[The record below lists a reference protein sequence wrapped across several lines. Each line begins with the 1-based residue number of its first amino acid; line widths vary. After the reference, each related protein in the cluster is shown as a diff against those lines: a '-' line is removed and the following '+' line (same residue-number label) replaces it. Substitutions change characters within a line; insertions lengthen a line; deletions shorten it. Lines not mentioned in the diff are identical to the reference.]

1 MVRYFFL
8 YWIWFSSCNLASCC
22 FLLIESYKVKK
33 KEISVVLFCDIE
45 LEQCTGRKLNDRNLK
60 LFIRQNLPHYCM
72 ALRHTYQTKGLPQ
85 RTHNSFALDRR
96 ALLYFIASFVSI
108 YCFVWW
114 PFFHCIV
121 NNLALLNRY
130 INRAFLSPFRPL
142 CQAGLIQ
149 LSALFFWAWLQCA
162 PLRLSTA
169 QLQSLWSMVGPC
181 LWALWASWA
190 APFGWFMSKTQP
202 RVHF

>member
-1 MVRYFFL
+1 ML
-8 YWIWFSSCNLASCC
+8 FSSS
-22 FLLIESYKVKK
+22 
-33 KEISVVLFCDIE
+33 E
-45 LEQCTGRKLNDRNLK
+45 LEHCTGRKPKGLNLK
-60 LFIRQNLPHYCM
+60 LFIHQKSTPLLHGT
-72 ALRHTYQTKGLPQ
+72 LRHTYQTKGLPQ
-85 RTHNSFALDRR
+85 RTHNSFALDSR

-108 YCFVWW
+108 YCFVWR
-114 PFFHCIV
+114 PFFRCIV

-169 QLQSLWSMVGPC
+169 QLQSLWSMMGPC

-190 APFGWFMSKTQP
+190 APFGWFMSKTKS
-202 RVHF
+202 RLHFQQSLFVNGVDSFYSATQECVGPKSAAGPI